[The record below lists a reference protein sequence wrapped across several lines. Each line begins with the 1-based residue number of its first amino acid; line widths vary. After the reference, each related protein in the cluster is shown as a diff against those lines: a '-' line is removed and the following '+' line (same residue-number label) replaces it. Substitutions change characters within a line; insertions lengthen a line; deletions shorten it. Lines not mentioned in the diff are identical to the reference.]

1 MVNNSVLALGLQLLL
16 HHRFKCSQ
24 RPCCRTLQLL
34 LLNYSSNSPPA
45 RWGSLGSIRVVSPS
59 PSSAGTARPQP
70 RAPDLS
76 GHCRTSTVSSRSQ
89 WTLPGLSQPRGISN
103 RMTECQNRCQIECQ
117 NGCLKRCQIECQ
129 NRCKIEC
136 QNECLKRCQIE
147 CQNRCQ
153 IGWQNECQNLCQKV
167 CQNRCQIIKCQIDC
181 QIKLYARKN
190 VR

>member
-1 MVNNSVLALGLQLLL
+1 MSVMVNNSVLALGLQLLL

-103 RMTECQNRCQIECQ
+103 RMQKKCQNKCHIECQ
-117 NGCLKRCQIECQ
+117 KNVKENVR
-129 NRCKIEC
+129 
-136 QNECLKRCQIE
+136 
-147 CQNRCQ
+147 
-153 IGWQNECQNLCQKV
+153 
-167 CQNRCQIIKCQIDC
+167 IDP
-181 QIKLYARKN
+181 RKN
-190 VR
+190 GRMNA